1 MFQQSVICYCFFKWT
16 LKRAGVLIVAPVV
29 FHGQNP
35 STELPQREAAE
46 GCADGGLM
54 GQSEE
59 ILAVVI
65 VDCF

>member
-54 GQSEE
+54 GQS
-59 ILAVVI
+59 
-65 VDCF
+65 